1 MNIIELARAAGMTV
15 LLDGKIGREE
25 YHSVSGSLPALRR
38 FGEAFRA
45 AADAEAGQPAE
56 LDAAVKD
63 GNAE

>member
-1 MNIIELARAAGMTV
+1 MDIIEMARAAGLTV

-45 AADAEAGQPAE
+45 AADAEASESDE

-63 GNAE
+63 